1 MKDDPTKD
9 QKPIFVITHVN
20 PIYTCYG
27 SDKRGNKGIFDAI
40 KYYRKAISISSHSH
54 YSIIDDKSIWQGQ
67 FTANQT

>member
-27 SDKRGNKGIFDAI
+27 SDIWGNKGIFDAL
-40 KYYRKAISISSHSH
+40 KNYRNVISISGHSH
-54 YSIIDDKSIWQGQ
+54 YSIIDDKSVWQG
-67 FTANQT
+67 